1 MVGKIKLTESALRKL
16 IREAVAGDPGEG
28 VPGLLGKLLSMRW
41 NQDRGSMWDTI
52 KVVDLKGMA
61 PDRMAS
67 IAEDVRAYNT
77 AVSKMNAALDGGEDW
92 GEEADLAERKLGD
105 IIERLTVRGEAVG
118 AEQVT
123 FVYVPDTREIH
134 IMGDDTDMTLVPGDG
149 RYDEMLAKFN

>member
-1 MVGKIKLTESALRKL
+1 MGKIKLTERALRKL
-16 IREAVAGDPGEG
+16 IREAVSGDPGEG

-41 NQDRGSMWDTI
+41 NQDRGEKWGLI
-52 KVVDLKGMA
+52 KAGDLKGTA
-61 PDRMAS
+61 PDRLAS
-67 IAEDVRAYNT
+67 IAEDIRAYNT
-77 AVSKMNAALDGGEDW
+77 AVRKMNAALGGDGDW

-118 AEQVT
+118 VEQVT
-123 FVYVPDTREIH
+123 FVYVPHTREIH

>member
-1 MVGKIKLTESALRKL
+1 MGKIKLTESALRKL
-16 IREAVAGDPGEG
+16 IREAVSGDPGEG

-41 NQDRGSMWDTI
+41 NQGRGEKWETI
-52 KVVDLKGMA
+52 KAGDLKETS
-61 PDRMAS
+61 PDRLAS
-67 IAEDVRAYNT
+67 IAEDIRAYNS
-77 AVSKMNAALDGGEDW
+77 VVRKMNNRLDADLDW
-92 GEEADLAERKLGD
+92 GEGADLAERKLGD

-123 FVYVPDTREIH
+123 FVYVPHTREIH